1 MVKGVYKNVGSNS
14 KNRMMKREYVIF
26 WSTWDLYRQSYA
38 DIIALDNVQYIE
50 RPLSR
55 LGGVYR
61 RLYDFVHYEHSGFVK
76 KMLHKIAKSIFTEDY
91 WMYFYFDEKKIKKNN
106 GVFIFS
112 GWWHLCYVKYFL
124 YLKKKYPNARY
135 VLFFSDLFDNIK
147 NDAIKLDIEFIKQN
161 FDLILSFDQDDCKRY
176 GFIYHP
182 LVFSQYRGI
191 IEDLPMY
198 DIYFLGQPKNRFK
211 ELISCFEKFWKY
223 GLKTDICLVG
233 VKPEEQVYKEKI
245 QYSDEFISY
254 KENLQ
259 RTLHAKC
266 ELEIMQKGGAGYTQR
281 MCEVIALDKKI
292 VTNNPL
298 IHEAPFYNPDYI
310 FQIRSTDDITEELC
324 DKIKAEKV
332 VDYHYKEKLSPVEL
346 LEFIDA
352 RV

>member
-1 MVKGVYKNVGSNS
+1 
-14 KNRMMKREYVIF
+14 MKCEYVFF
-26 WSTWDLYRQSYA
+26 WPKWDLYSQSFS
-38 DIIALDNVQYIE
+38 DVISLENVQYID
-50 RPLSR
+50 RPLLKLR
-55 LGGVYR
+55 GIYR
-61 RLYDFVHYEHSGFVK
+61 RIYDFVHYEHNGFIK
-76 KMLHKIAKSIFTEDY
+76 KCLHKIARSIFRDDY
-91 WMYFYFDEKKIKKNN
+91 WMSFYFDGKKQRKKNYVFIVSAAWFLFNDDFLYFLKRHYSQAKFVLFLCDLFNSHKIKALNLQE
-106 GVFIFS
+106 IRQ
-112 GWWHLCYVKYFL
+112 Y
-124 YLKKKYPNARY
+124 
-135 VLFFSDLFDNIK
+135 
-147 NDAIKLDIEFIKQN
+147 
-161 FDLILSFDQDDCKRY
+161 FDLVLSFDQNDCQRY
-176 GFIYHP
+176 DFTYHP

-310 FQIRSTDDITEELC
+310 FQIRSAEDITEELC
-324 DKIKAEKV
+324 KKIKSEV
-332 VDYHYKEKLSPVEL
+332 IVDYHYKDKLSPVEL
-346 LEFIDA
+346 LNFINA
-352 RV
+352 RL